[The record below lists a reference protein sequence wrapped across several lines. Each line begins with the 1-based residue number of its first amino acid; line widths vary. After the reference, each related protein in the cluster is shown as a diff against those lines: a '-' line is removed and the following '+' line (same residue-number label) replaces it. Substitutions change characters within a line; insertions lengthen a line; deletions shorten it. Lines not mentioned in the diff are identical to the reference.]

1 MSATPVLLERL
12 DLAKYPFL
20 PETQE
25 YIRTLG
31 LAVEDLCSSAGAAVL
46 RRARERI
53 EAAIER
59 RVDTRLDDDV
69 DVEILSFPAA
79 VLLLRLAGDKLLAR
93 RFAVAEGKRVSR
105 FLAQEPQE
113 KLVYVVTKGF
123 GWKLRKFNGHVGN
136 LSYDF
141 LVSFGDFV
149 SNVPEYRGLWKLVNR
164 PLMRGWVPVSAYELA
179 RMAEEATKRYI
190 EGKCLEPPPEGVPS
204 SIESIINEIR
214 SEWSKRMERLGI
226 PKVSK
231 VERPEDAYP
240 PCIRAIL
247 EDALAGKNIPH
258 SARFALASFLL
269 QIGKSVDE
277 VIDVFRAAPDFR
289 EDIARYQVEHIA
301 GLRGSRTRYTPFKCD
316 NMRSLGLCK
325 WRCKGVKHPLQFYR
339 LALRRGKVEYEE
351 IT

>member
-1 MSATPVLLERL
+1 MSETPVLLERL

-20 PETQE
+20 PETRE
-25 YIRTLG
+25 YVRTLG
-31 LAVEDLCSSAGAAVL
+31 LAIEDLCSPAGAAVL

-59 RVDTRLDDDV
+59 RVDTKLDDDV
-69 DVEILSFPAA
+69 DVEILSFPTA
-79 VLLLRLAGDKLLAR
+79 VLLLRIANDRLLAR

-105 FLAQEPQE
+105 FLTQEPPE
-113 KLVYVVTKGF
+113 KLVYVATKGF
-123 GWKLRKFNGHVGN
+123 EWRIRKFNGRVGS

-190 EGKCLEPPPEGVPS
+190 EGRCLEPPPEGVPPP
-204 SIESIINEIR
+204 IGGIVNEIK
-214 SEWSKRMERLGI
+214 SKWTERMERLGI
-226 PKVSK
+226 PKASK

-240 PCIRAIL
+240 PCIKAIL
-247 EDALAGKNIPH
+247 EDALAGKNVPH

-301 GLRGSRTRYTPFKCD
+301 GLRGSRTKYIPFKCD
-316 NMRSLGLCK
+316 NMRSLGLCR

-339 LALRRGKVEYEE
+339 LAVGRGKVEYEE